1 MTYLR
6 PGDPKRRLRGLKIS
20 IVILA
25 LLFGGR
31 LVDLQILQA
40 EAINAKSYS
49 NRAVSRVLPSLRGD
63 ITDGTGAVLAH
74 TVFKYDINAAPDI
87 VAPFTRKVNGQEVLI
102 SVEQAATELAALVGK
117 TQPEVLAKLIGTGKY
132 SQVAKAV
139 EASVYRQI
147 RALDIP
153 WLFYDP
159 RPARIYPN
167 GAVAGGILGFLDPDG
182 KPLEGI
188 EVAQNACLAGKDGEE
203 TFEKGVDGIKI
214 PSSAITTKAAVPG
227 KKIQLTINAD
237 LQYYAQQI
245 LTANVAKL
253 RADWGTAV
261 VIEVKTG
268 KILVAADAPSYDPN
282 EPSKSS
288 VDNRGS
294 RVFRTSFEPGSTMK
308 MVTAATAID
317 DGKVTAVS
325 RFVAPFGMTIPHSNG
340 YRVTDSHVHGDDKL
354 TVAGVLRDSS
364 NTGAMQVGNTVPW
377 QDRYTYMQRF
387 GVGSKPGSGFPGES
401 AGLLNTKTTWSND
414 VVKRYVSTFG
424 QGVSVTPLQSAMMYQ
439 AVANKGV
446 RLQPQLIE
454 GCIDGSGNWTKVTKD
469 KAPVRV
475 VSEASASS
483 TLDILEK
490 VVEEGGIGKHAAVP
504 GYRVGGKTGTAQ
516 IIDPNTGRYGNL
528 HAISF
533 IGVAPIDD
541 PQFVVA
547 VTAYKSRTVSNSLGA
562 TPIFKAIMSQVLRT
576 YRVPPSTTKSANLPT
591 EWK

>member
-1 MTYLR
+1 MAYLR
-6 PGDPKRRLRGLKIS
+6 PGDPKRRLRAFMIF
-20 IVILA
+20 IVALA
-25 LLFGGR
+25 LVFGGR
-31 LVDLQILQA
+31 LVDLQIVQA

-87 VAPFTRKVNGQEVLI
+87 VAPFNREVNGQKVLI
-102 SVEQAATELAALVGK
+102 SVEQAATEIAALVGQ

-147 RALDIP
+147 KELDIP

-159 RPARIYPN
+159 RPARVYPN

-182 KPLEGI
+182 NPLEGI

-227 KKIQLTINAD
+227 KTIKLNINAD
-237 LQYYAQQI
+237 LQYFAQQI

-268 KILVAADAPSYDPN
+268 KVLVAADAPSYDPN
-282 EPSKSS
+282 EPGKSS
-288 VDNRGS
+288 VENRGS
-294 RVFRTSFEPGSTMK
+294 RVFRSAFEPGSTMK
-308 MVTAATAID
+308 MVTAAISMD
-317 DGKVTAVS
+317 QGKATPES
-325 RFVAPFGMTIPHSNG
+325 QFVAPYGMTIPGTG
-340 YRVTDSHVHGDDKL
+340 YRVTDSHMHPDEKL
-354 TVAGVLRDSS
+354 TTAGILRESS
-364 NTGAMQVGNTVPW
+364 NTGAMKVGNLVPW
-377 QDRYTYMQRF
+377 QTRYSYLKKF
-387 GVGSKPGSGFPGES
+387 GIGSMPGTGFPGES
-401 AGLLNTKTTWSND
+401 AGLLNSTTVWEND
-414 VVKRYVSTFG
+414 RIKRYVSNFG
-424 QGVSVTPLQSAMMYQ
+424 QGISVSPIQSAMMYQ
-439 AVANKGV
+439 AVANQGV

-454 GCIDGSGNWTKVTKD
+454 GCVDANGKVTKVTKD

-475 VSEASASS
+475 VSAETAKS

-490 VVEEGGIGKHAAVP
+490 VVEQGGIGKTAAVP

-516 IIDPNTGRYGNL
+516 IADPNTGRYGNL
-528 HAISF
+528 FAISF
-533 IGVAPIDD
+533 IGVAPIED

-576 YRVPPSTTKSANLPT
+576 YRVPPSTTKSANIAT

>member
-1 MTYLR
+1 
-6 PGDPKRRLRGLKIS
+6 
-20 IVILA
+20 
-25 LLFGGR
+25 
-31 LVDLQILQA
+31 
-40 EAINAKSYS
+40 
-49 NRAVSRVLPSLRGD
+49 
-63 ITDGTGAVLAH
+63 
-74 TVFKYDINAAPDI
+74 
-87 VAPFTRKVNGQEVLI
+87 
-102 SVEQAATELAALVGK
+102 
-117 TQPEVLAKLIGTGKY
+117 
-132 SQVAKAV
+132 
-139 EASVYRQI
+139 
-147 RALDIP
+147 
-153 WLFYDP
+153 
-159 RPARIYPN
+159 
-167 GAVAGGILGFLDPDG
+167 
-182 KPLEGI
+182 
-188 EVAQNACLAGKDGEE
+188 
-203 TFEKGVDGIKI
+203 
-214 PSSAITTKAAVPG
+214 
-227 KKIQLTINAD
+227 
-237 LQYYAQQI
+237 
-245 LTANVAKL
+245 
-253 RADWGTAV
+253 
-261 VIEVKTG
+261 
-268 KILVAADAPSYDPN
+268 
-282 EPSKSS
+282 
-288 VDNRGS
+288 
-294 RVFRTSFEPGSTMK
+294 MK

-439 AVANKGV
+439 SVANKGV

-454 GCIDGSGNWTKVTKD
+454 GCIDDSGNLTKVTKD

>member
-1 MTYLR
+1 MTYLT
-6 PGDPKRRLRGLKIS
+6 PGDPKRRVRKIQAFVV
-20 IVILA
+20 IVAII
-25 LLFGGR
+25 FGVR
-31 LVDLQILQA
+31 LVDLQIVEA
-40 EAINAKSYS
+40 DAINAKSYA
-49 NRAVSRVLPSLRGD
+49 NRAVSRVLPSLRGQIVD
-63 ITDGTGAVLAH
+63 DAGNVLAR
-74 TVFKYDINAAPDI
+74 TDFKYDINAAPDI
-87 VAPFTRKVNGQEVLI
+87 VASFNRKVNGQETLVTK
-102 SVEQAATELAALVGK
+102 EQAAAELAALTGQ
-117 TQPEVLAKLIGTGKY
+117 TQADVLLKISGTGKY

-139 EASVYRQI
+139 DASVYRQI
-147 RALDIP
+147 KKLDIP

-159 RPARIYPN
+159 RPARTYPS

-188 EVAQNACLAGKDGEE
+188 ELAQNACLAGKDGEE

-227 KKIQLTINAD
+227 KKIVLTINAD
-237 LQYYAQQI
+237 LQYFAQQV

-253 RADWGTAV
+253 QADWGTAV

-288 VDNRGS
+288 VENRGS

-308 MVTAATAID
+308 MVTAATSID
-317 DGKVTAVS
+317 QGKVTPES
-325 RFVAPFGMTIPHSNG
+325 HFIAPFALTIPHSNG
-340 YRVTDSHVHGDDKL
+340 YRVSDSHVHGNDKL

-364 NTGAMQVGNTVPW
+364 NTGAMQIGNLVPW
-377 QDRYTYMQRF
+377 AVRRSYMEKF
-387 GVGSKPGSGFPGES
+387 GVGSMPGSGFPGES
-401 AGLLNTKTTWSND
+401 AGLLNSKTTWAND
-414 VVKRYVSTFG
+414 VIKRYVSTFG

-439 AVANKGV
+439 AVANKGI
-446 RLQPQLIE
+446 RLQPKLIE
-454 GCIDGSGNWTKVTKD
+454 GCVDASGNMTKVTKD

-475 VSEASASS
+475 VTEATAKS

-516 IIDPNTGRYGNL
+516 ITDPATGRYGNL

-533 IGVAPIDD
+533 IGVAPIED
-541 PQFVVA
+541 PQYVVA

-576 YRVPPSTTKSANLPT
+576 YRVPPSTTKSANIKT
-591 EWK
+591 QW

>member
-1 MTYLR
+1 MAHLR
-6 PGDPKRRLRGLKIS
+6 PGDPKRRLRAFKIF
-20 IVILA
+20 IVALA
-25 LLFGGR
+25 LVFGGR
-31 LVDLQILQA
+31 LVDLQIVQA

-74 TVFKYDINAAPDI
+74 TVFKYDINAAPHI
-87 VAPFTRKVNGQEVLI
+87 VAPFNREVNGQKVLI
-102 SVEQAATELAALVGK
+102 SVEQAATELAALVGQ
-117 TQPEVLAKLIGTGKY
+117 TQPEVFAKLSGTAKY

-147 RALDIP
+147 KELDIP
-153 WLFYDP
+153 WIYYDP

-182 KPLEGI
+182 NPLEGI

-227 KKIQLTINAD
+227 KTIKLNINAD
-237 LQYYAQQI
+237 LQYFAQQI

-268 KILVAADAPSYDPN
+268 KVLVAADAPSYDPN
-282 EPSKSS
+282 EPGKSS
-288 VDNRGS
+288 VENRGS
-294 RVFRTSFEPGSTMK
+294 RVFRSAFEPGSTMK
-308 MVTAATAID
+308 MVTAAISID
-317 DGKVTAVS
+317 QGKATPES
-325 RFVAPFGMTIPHSNG
+325 QFVAPFGMTIPGTG
-340 YRVTDSHVHGDDKL
+340 YRVTDSHMHPDEKL
-354 TVAGVLRDSS
+354 TTAGILRESS
-364 NTGAMQVGNTVPW
+364 NTGAMKVGNLVPW
-377 QDRYTYMQRF
+377 QTRYSYLKKF
-387 GVGSKPGSGFPGES
+387 GIGSMPGTGFPGES
-401 AGLLNTKTTWSND
+401 AGLLNSTTVWEND
-414 VVKRYVSTFG
+414 RIKRYVSNFG
-424 QGVSVTPLQSAMMYQ
+424 QGISVSPIQSAMMYQ
-439 AVANKGV
+439 AVANQGV

-454 GCIDGSGNWTKVTKD
+454 GCVDANGKVTKVTKD

-475 VSEASASS
+475 VSAETAKS

-490 VVEEGGIGKHAAVP
+490 VVEQGGIGKTAAVP

-516 IIDPNTGRYGNL
+516 IADPNTGQYGNL
-528 HAISF
+528 FAISF
-533 IGVAPIDD
+533 IGVAPIED

-576 YRVPPSTTKSANLPT
+576 YRVPPSTTKSANIAT

>member
-1 MTYLR
+1 MTYLT
-6 PGDPKRRLRGLKIS
+6 PGDPKRRVRKIQAFVVLVA
-20 IVILA
+20 II
-25 LLFGGR
+25 FGVR
-31 LVDLQILQA
+31 LVDLQIVEA
-40 EAINAKSYS
+40 DAINAKSYA
-49 NRAVSRVLPSLRGD
+49 NRAVSRVLPSLRGQIVD
-63 ITDGTGAVLAH
+63 DAGNVLAR
-74 TVFKYDINAAPDI
+74 TDFKYDINAAPDI
-87 VAPFTRKVNGQEVLI
+87 VASFTRKVNGQETLVTK
-102 SVEQAATELAALVGK
+102 EQAAAELGALTGQ
-117 TQPEVLAKLIGTGKY
+117 TQADVLLKISGTGKY

-139 EASVYRQI
+139 DASVYRQI
-147 RALDIP
+147 KKLDIP
-153 WLFYDP
+153 WLFFDP
-159 RPARIYPN
+159 RPARTYPS

-188 EVAQNACLAGKDGEE
+188 ELAQNACLAGKDGEE

-227 KKIQLTINAD
+227 KKIVLTINAD
-237 LQYYAQQI
+237 LQYFAQQV

-253 RADWGTAV
+253 QADWGTAV

-288 VDNRGS
+288 VENRGS

-308 MVTAATAID
+308 MVTAATSID
-317 DGKVTAVS
+317 QGKVTPES
-325 RFVAPFGMTIPHSNG
+325 HFIAPFALTIPHSNG
-340 YRVTDSHVHGDDKL
+340 YRVSDSHVHGNDKL

-364 NTGAMQVGNTVPW
+364 NTGAMQIGNLVPW
-377 QDRYTYMQRF
+377 AVRRSYMEKF
-387 GVGSKPGSGFPGES
+387 GVGSMPGSGFPGES
-401 AGLLNTKTTWSND
+401 AGLLNSKTTWAND
-414 VVKRYVSTFG
+414 VIKRYVSTFG

-446 RLQPQLIE
+446 RLQPKLIE
-454 GCIDGSGNWTKVTKD
+454 GCVDSSGNLTKVTKD

-475 VSEASASS
+475 VTEATAKS

-516 IIDPNTGRYGNL
+516 ITDPATGRYGNL

-533 IGVAPIDD
+533 IGVAPIED
-541 PQFVVA
+541 PQYVVA

-576 YRVPPSTTKSANLPT
+576 YRVPPSTTKSANIKT
-591 EWK
+591 QW

>member
-1 MTYLR
+1 MTYLT
-6 PGDPKRRLRGLKIS
+6 PGDPKRRIRKIQAFVV
-20 IVILA
+20 IVAII
-25 LLFGGR
+25 FGIR
-31 LVDLQILQA
+31 LVDLQIVEA
-40 EAINAKSYS
+40 DAINAKSYA
-49 NRAVSRVLPSLRGD
+49 NRAVSRVLPSLRGQIVD
-63 ITDGTGAVLAH
+63 NEGKVLAR
-74 TVFKYDINAAPDI
+74 TDFKYDINAAPDI
-87 VAPFTRKVNGQEVLI
+87 VAPFSRKVNGQEILV
-102 SVEQAATELAALVGK
+102 SKEQAAGEIA
-117 TQPEVLAKLIGTGKY
+117 VLTGQTPADVLMKISGTGKY

-139 EASVYRQI
+139 DASIYRQI
-147 RALDIP
+147 KKLDIP

-159 RPARIYPN
+159 RPARTYPS

-182 KPLEGI
+182 LPLEGI
-188 EVAQNACLAGKDGEE
+188 ELAQNACLAGKDGEE

-227 KKIQLTINAD
+227 KKIVLTINAD
-237 LQYYAQQI
+237 LQYFAQQV

-253 RADWGTAV
+253 QADWGTAV

-268 KILVAADAPSYDPN
+268 KILAAADAPSYDPN
-282 EPSKSS
+282 EPGKSS
-288 VDNRGS
+288 VENRGS

-317 DGKVTAVS
+317 QGKVTPETH
-325 RFVAPFGMTIPHSNG
+325 FIAPFAMTIPHSNG
-340 YRVTDSHVHGDDKL
+340 YRVSDSHVHGNDKL

-364 NTGAMQVGNTVPW
+364 NTGAMQIGNLVPW
-377 QDRYTYMQRF
+377 QVRRSYMEKF
-387 GVGSKPGSGFPGES
+387 GVGSMPGSGFPGES
-401 AGLLNTKTTWSND
+401 AGLLNTKTTWAND
-414 VVKRYVSTFG
+414 VIKRYVSTFG

-439 AVANKGV
+439 AVANKGI
-446 RLQPQLIE
+446 RLQPKLIE
-454 GCIDGSGNWTKVTKD
+454 GCVDASGNMTKVTKD

-475 VSEASASS
+475 VTEATAKS

-516 IIDPNTGRYGNL
+516 ITDPNTGRYGNL

-533 IGVAPIDD
+533 IGVAPIED
-541 PQFVVA
+541 PQYVVA

-576 YRVPPSTTKSANLPT
+576 YRVAPSTTKSADIKT
-591 EWK
+591 QW

>member
-1 MTYLR
+1 MTYLT
-6 PGDPKRRLRGLKIS
+6 PGDPRRRIRKIQAFVV
-20 IVILA
+20 IVAII
-25 LLFGGR
+25 FGIR
-31 LVDLQILQA
+31 LVDLQIVEA
-40 EAINAKSYS
+40 DAINAKSYA
-49 NRAVSRVLPSLRGD
+49 NRAVSRVLPSLRGQIVD
-63 ITDGTGAVLAH
+63 DEGKVLAR
-74 TVFKYDINAAPDI
+74 TDFKYDINAAPDI
-87 VAPFTRKVNGQEVLI
+87 VAPFNRKVNGQEVLV
-102 SVEQAATELAALVGK
+102 SKEQAAGEIAALTGQ
-117 TQPEVLAKLIGTGKY
+117 TPADVLMKISGTGKY

-139 EASVYRQI
+139 DASIYRQI
-147 RALDIP
+147 KKLDIP

-159 RPARIYPN
+159 RPARTYPS

-182 KPLEGI
+182 LPLEGI
-188 EVAQNACLAGKDGEE
+188 ELAQNACLAGKDGEE

-227 KKIQLTINAD
+227 KKIVLTINAD
-237 LQYYAQQI
+237 LQYFAQQV

-253 RADWGTAV
+253 QADWGTAV

-268 KILVAADAPSYDPN
+268 KILAAADAPSYDPN
-282 EPSKSS
+282 EPGKSS
-288 VDNRGS
+288 VENRGS

-317 DGKVTAVS
+317 QGKVTPETH
-325 RFVAPFGMTIPHSNG
+325 FIAPFAMTIPHSNG
-340 YRVTDSHVHGDDKL
+340 YRVSDSHVHGNDKL

-364 NTGAMQVGNTVPW
+364 NTGAMQIGNLVPW
-377 QDRYTYMQRF
+377 QVRRSYMEKF
-387 GVGSKPGSGFPGES
+387 GVGSMPGSGFPGES
-401 AGLLNTKTTWSND
+401 AGLLNTKTTWAND
-414 VVKRYVSTFG
+414 VIKRYVSTFG

-439 AVANKGV
+439 AVANKGI
-446 RLQPQLIE
+446 RLQPKLIE
-454 GCIDGSGNWTKVTKD
+454 GCVDASGNMTKVTKD

-475 VSEASASS
+475 VTEATAKS

-516 IIDPNTGRYGNL
+516 ITDPNTGRYGNL

-533 IGVAPIDD
+533 IGVAPIED
-541 PQFVVA
+541 PQYVVA

-576 YRVPPSTTKSANLPT
+576 YRVAPSTTKSADIKT
-591 EWK
+591 QW

>member
-1 MTYLR
+1 MTYLT
-6 PGDPKRRLRGLKIS
+6 PGDPKRRVRKIQAF
-20 IVILA
+20 IVLVAII
-25 LLFGGR
+25 FGVR
-31 LVDLQILQA
+31 LVDLQIVEA
-40 EAINAKSYS
+40 DAINAKSYA
-49 NRAVSRVLPSLRGD
+49 NRAVSRVLPSLRGQIVD
-63 ITDGTGAVLAH
+63 DAGNVLAR
-74 TVFKYDINAAPDI
+74 TDFKYDINAAPDI
-87 VAPFTRKVNGQEVLI
+87 VASFTRKVNGQETLVTK
-102 SVEQAATELAALVGK
+102 EQAAAELGALTGQ
-117 TQPEVLAKLIGTGKY
+117 TQADVLLKISGTGKY

-139 EASVYRQI
+139 DASVYRQI
-147 RALDIP
+147 KKLDIP

-159 RPARIYPN
+159 RPARTYPS

-188 EVAQNACLAGKDGEE
+188 ELAQNGCLAGKDGEE

-227 KKIQLTINAD
+227 KKIVLTINAD
-237 LQYYAQQI
+237 LQYFAQQV

-253 RADWGTAV
+253 QADWGTAV

-288 VDNRGS
+288 VENRGS

-308 MVTAATAID
+308 MVTAATSID
-317 DGKVTAVS
+317 QGKVTPES
-325 RFVAPFGMTIPHSNG
+325 HFIAPFALTIPHSNG
-340 YRVTDSHVHGDDKL
+340 YRVSDSHVHGDDKL

-364 NTGAMQVGNTVPW
+364 NTGAMQIGNLVPW
-377 QDRYTYMQRF
+377 AVRRSYMEKF
-387 GVGSKPGSGFPGES
+387 GVGSMLGSGFPGES
-401 AGLLNTKTTWSND
+401 AGLLNSKTTWAND
-414 VVKRYVSTFG
+414 VIKRYVSTFG

-439 AVANKGV
+439 AVANKGI
-446 RLQPQLIE
+446 RLQPKLIE
-454 GCIDGSGNWTKVTKD
+454 GCVDSSGNLTKVTKD

-475 VSEASASS
+475 VTEATAKS

-516 IIDPNTGRYGNL
+516 ITDPATGRYGNL

-533 IGVAPIDD
+533 IGVAPIEN
-541 PQFVVA
+541 PQYVVA

-576 YRVPPSTTKSANLPT
+576 YRVPPSTTKSANIKT
-591 EWK
+591 EW

>member
-1 MTYLR
+1 MTYLT
-6 PGDPKRRLRGLKIS
+6 PGDPKRRVRKIQAFVV
-20 IVILA
+20 IVAII
-25 LLFGGR
+25 FGVR
-31 LVDLQILQA
+31 LVDLQIVEA
-40 EAINAKSYS
+40 DAINAKSYA
-49 NRAVSRVLPSLRGD
+49 NRAVSRVLPSLRGQIVD
-63 ITDGTGAVLAH
+63 DAGNVLAR
-74 TVFKYDINAAPDI
+74 TDFKYDINAAPDI
-87 VAPFTRKVNGQEVLI
+87 VASFNRMVNGQETLVTK
-102 SVEQAATELAALVGK
+102 EQAAAELAALTGQ
-117 TQPEVLAKLIGTGKY
+117 TQADVLLKISGTGKY

-139 EASVYRQI
+139 DASVYRQI
-147 RALDIP
+147 KKLDIP

-159 RPARIYPN
+159 RPARTYPS

-188 EVAQNACLAGKDGEE
+188 ELAQNACLAGKDGEE

-227 KKIQLTINAD
+227 KKIVLTINAD
-237 LQYYAQQI
+237 LQYFAQQV

-253 RADWGTAV
+253 QADWGTAV

-288 VDNRGS
+288 VENRGS

-308 MVTAATAID
+308 MVTAATSID
-317 DGKVTAVS
+317 QGKVTPES
-325 RFVAPFGMTIPHSNG
+325 HFIAPFALTIPHSNG
-340 YRVTDSHVHGDDKL
+340 YRVSDSHVHGNDKL

-364 NTGAMQVGNTVPW
+364 NTGAMQIGNLVPW
-377 QDRYTYMQRF
+377 AVRRSYMEKF
-387 GVGSKPGSGFPGES
+387 GVGSMPGSGFPGES
-401 AGLLNTKTTWSND
+401 AGLLNSKTTWAND
-414 VVKRYVSTFG
+414 VIKRYVSTFG

-439 AVANKGV
+439 AVANKGI
-446 RLQPQLIE
+446 RLQPKLIE
-454 GCIDGSGNWTKVTKD
+454 GCVDASGNMTKVTKD

-475 VSEASASS
+475 VTEATAKS

-516 IIDPNTGRYGNL
+516 ITDPATGRYGNL

-533 IGVAPIDD
+533 IGVAPIED
-541 PQFVVA
+541 PQYVVA

-576 YRVPPSTTKSANLPT
+576 YRVPPSTTKSANIKT
-591 EWK
+591 QW

>member
-6 PGDPKRRLRGLKIS
+6 PGDPKRRLRAFKIF
-20 IVILA
+20 IVALA
-25 LLFGGR
+25 LVFGGR
-31 LVDLQILQA
+31 LVDLQIVQA
-40 EAINAKSYS
+40 EAINAKSYA

-63 ITDGTGAVLAH
+63 ITDGTGAILAH
-74 TVFKYDINAAPDI
+74 TVFKYDINVAPDI
-87 VAPFTRKVNGQEVLI
+87 VAPFNREVNGQKVLI
-102 SVEQAATELAALVGK
+102 SVEQAATELAALVGQ
-117 TQPEVLAKLIGTGKY
+117 TQPEVLAKLIGTTKY

-147 RALDIP
+147 KELDIP
-153 WLFYDP
+153 WVYYDP
-159 RPARIYPN
+159 RPARVYPN

-182 KPLEGI
+182 NPLEGI

-227 KKIQLTINAD
+227 KTIKLNINAD
-237 LQYYAQQI
+237 LQYFAQQI

-268 KILVAADAPSYDPN
+268 KVLVAADAPSYDPN
-282 EPSKSS
+282 EPGKSS
-288 VDNRGS
+288 VENRGS
-294 RVFRTSFEPGSTMK
+294 RVFRSAFEPGSTMK
-308 MVTAATAID
+308 MVTAAISID
-317 DGKVTAVS
+317 QGKATPESQYVVKY
-325 RFVAPFGMTIPHSNG
+325 GMTIPGTG
-340 YRVTDSHVHGDDKL
+340 YRVTDSHMHPDEKL
-354 TVAGVLRDSS
+354 TTAGILRESS
-364 NTGAMQVGNTVPW
+364 NTGAMTVGNLVPW
-377 QDRYTYMQRF
+377 QTRYTYLKKF
-387 GVGSKPGSGFPGES
+387 GIGSMPGTGFPGES
-401 AGLLNTKTTWSND
+401 AGLLNSTTVWEND
-414 VVKRYVSTFG
+414 RIKRYVSNFG
-424 QGVSVTPLQSAMMYQ
+424 QGISVSPIQSAMMYQ
-439 AVANKGV
+439 AVANQGV
-446 RLQPQLIE
+446 RLQPQLID
-454 GCIDGSGNWTKVTKD
+454 GCVDANGKVTKVTKE

-475 VSEASASS
+475 VSAETAKS

-490 VVEEGGIGKHAAVP
+490 VVEQGGIGKTAAVP

-516 IIDPNTGRYGNL
+516 IADPNTGKYGNL
-528 HAISF
+528 FAISF
-533 IGVAPIDD
+533 IGVAPIED

-576 YRVPPSTTKSANLPT
+576 YRVPPSTTKSANIAT

>member
-1 MTYLR
+1 MTYLT
-6 PGDPKRRLRGLKIS
+6 PGDPKRRIRKIQAFVV
-20 IVILA
+20 IVAII
-25 LLFGGR
+25 FGIR
-31 LVDLQILQA
+31 LVDLQIIEA
-40 EAINAKSYS
+40 DAINAKSYA
-49 NRAVSRVLPSLRGD
+49 NRAVSRVLPSLRGQIVD
-63 ITDGTGAVLAH
+63 DEGKVLAR
-74 TVFKYDINAAPDI
+74 TDFKYDINAAPDI
-87 VAPFTRKVNGQEVLI
+87 VAPFNRKVNGQEVLV
-102 SVEQAATELAALVGK
+102 SKEQAAGEIAALTGQ
-117 TQPEVLAKLIGTGKY
+117 TPADVLMKISGTGKY

-139 EASVYRQI
+139 DASTYRQI
-147 RALDIP
+147 KKLDIP

-159 RPARIYPN
+159 RPARTYPS

-182 KPLEGI
+182 LPLEGI
-188 EVAQNACLAGKDGEE
+188 ELAQNACLAGKDGEE

-227 KKIQLTINAD
+227 KKIVLTINAD
-237 LQYYAQQI
+237 LQYFAQQV

-253 RADWGTAV
+253 QADWGTAV

-268 KILVAADAPSYDPN
+268 KILAAADAPSYDPN
-282 EPSKSS
+282 EPGKSS
-288 VDNRGS
+288 VENRGS

-317 DGKVTAVS
+317 QGKVTPETH
-325 RFVAPFGMTIPHSNG
+325 FIAPFAMTIPHSNG
-340 YRVTDSHVHGDDKL
+340 YRVSDSHVHGNDKL

-364 NTGAMQVGNTVPW
+364 NTGAMQIGNLVPW
-377 QDRYTYMQRF
+377 QVRRSYMEKF
-387 GVGSKPGSGFPGES
+387 GVGSMPGSGFPGES
-401 AGLLNTKTTWSND
+401 AGLLNTKNTWAND
-414 VVKRYVSTFG
+414 VIKRYVSTFG

-439 AVANKGV
+439 AVANKGI
-446 RLQPQLIE
+446 RLQPKLIE
-454 GCIDGSGNWTKVTKD
+454 GCVDASGNMTKVTKD

-475 VSEASASS
+475 VTEATAKS

-516 IIDPNTGRYGNL
+516 ITDPNTGRYGNL

-533 IGVAPIDD
+533 IGVAPIED
-541 PQFVVA
+541 PQYVVA

-576 YRVPPSTTKSANLPT
+576 YRVAPSTTKSANIKT
-591 EWK
+591 TW

>member
-1 MTYLR
+1 MAYLR
-6 PGDPKRRLRGLKIS
+6 PGDPKRRLRAFKIF
-20 IVILA
+20 IVALA
-25 LLFGGR
+25 LVFGGR
-31 LVDLQILQA
+31 LVDLQIVQA

-87 VAPFTRKVNGQEVLI
+87 VAPFNREVNGQKVLI
-102 SVEQAATELAALVGK
+102 SVEQAATEIAALVGQ

-147 RALDIP
+147 KELDIP

-159 RPARIYPN
+159 RPARFYPN

-182 KPLEGI
+182 NPLEGI

-227 KKIQLTINAD
+227 KTIKLNINAD
-237 LQYYAQQI
+237 LQYFAQQI

-268 KILVAADAPSYDPN
+268 KVLVAADAPSYDPN
-282 EPSKSS
+282 EPGKSS
-288 VDNRGS
+288 VENRGS
-294 RVFRTSFEPGSTMK
+294 RVFRSAFEPGSTMK
-308 MVTAATAID
+308 MVTAAISMD
-317 DGKVTAVS
+317 QGKATPES
-325 RFVAPFGMTIPHSNG
+325 QFVAPYGMTIPGTG
-340 YRVTDSHVHGDDKL
+340 YRVTDSHMHPDEKL
-354 TVAGVLRDSS
+354 TTAGILRESS
-364 NTGAMQVGNTVPW
+364 NTGAMKVGNLVPW
-377 QDRYTYMQRF
+377 QTRYSYLKKF
-387 GVGSKPGSGFPGES
+387 GIGSMPGTGFPGES
-401 AGLLNTKTTWSND
+401 AGLLNSTTVWQND
-414 VVKRYVSTFG
+414 RIKRYVSNFG
-424 QGVSVTPLQSAMMYQ
+424 QGISVSPIQSAMMYQ
-439 AVANKGV
+439 AVANQGV

-454 GCIDGSGNWTKVTKD
+454 GCVDANGKVTKVTKD

-475 VSEASASS
+475 VSAETAKS

-490 VVEEGGIGKHAAVP
+490 VVEQGGIGKTAAVP

-516 IIDPNTGRYGNL
+516 IADPNTGRYGNL
-528 HAISF
+528 FAISF
-533 IGVAPIDD
+533 IGVAPIED

-576 YRVPPSTTKSANLPT
+576 YRVPPSTTKSANIAT

>member
-1 MTYLR
+1 MTYLP
-6 PGDPKRRLRGLKIS
+6 PGDPKRRIRRIRAFVV
-20 IVILA
+20 IVA
-25 LLFGGR
+25 VLFGVR
-31 LVDLQILQA
+31 LVDLQIV
-40 EAINAKSYS
+40 ESDAINAKSYA
-49 NRAVSRVLPSLRGD
+49 NRAVSRVLPSLRGE
-63 ITDGTGAVLAH
+63 ITDNANNVLAY
-74 TVFKYDINAAPDI
+74 TVFKYDVNAAPDI
-87 VAPFTRKVNGQEVLI
+87 VAPFNRTVNGQKTTV
-102 SVEQAATELAALVGK
+102 SVEQAATEIAALVGQ

-139 EASVYRQI
+139 EATVYRQVKK
-147 RALDIP
+147 LDIP

-159 RPARIYPN
+159 RPARVYPN

-188 EVAQNACLAGKDGEE
+188 EIAQNSCLAGKDGEE
-203 TFEKGVDGIKI
+203 TYEKGVDGIKI

-227 KKIQLTINAD
+227 KKIVLTINSD
-237 LQYYAQQI
+237 LQYFAQQV

-282 EPSKSS
+282 EPGKSS

-317 DGKVTAVS
+317 QGKVTPETH
-325 RFVAPFGMTIPHSNG
+325 FVAPFAMTIPHSNG
-340 YRVTDSHVHGDDKL
+340 YRVTDSHQHGNDKL

-364 NTGAMQVGNTVPW
+364 NTGAMQIGNLVPW
-377 QDRYTYMQRF
+377 QTRRSYMERF
-387 GVGSKPGSGFPGES
+387 GVGSMAGSGFPGES
-401 AGLLNTKTTWSND
+401 AGLINTKTTWAND
-414 VVKRYVSTFG
+414 VIKRYVSTFG

-439 AVANKGV
+439 AVANKGI
-446 RLQPQLIE
+446 RLQPKLIE
-454 GCIDGSGNWTKVTKD
+454 GCVDASGNMTKVTKD

-475 VSEASASS
+475 VTEATAKS

-516 IIDPNTGRYGNL
+516 ITDPNTGRYGNL

-541 PQFVVA
+541 PQYVVA

-576 YRVPPSTTKSANLPT
+576 YRVPPSTTKSANIKT
-591 EWK
+591 TW

>member
-1 MTYLR
+1 MTYLT
-6 PGDPKRRLRGLKIS
+6 PGDPKRRVRKIQAFVVLVA
-20 IVILA
+20 II
-25 LLFGGR
+25 FGVR
-31 LVDLQILQA
+31 LVDLQIVEA
-40 EAINAKSYS
+40 DAINAKSYA
-49 NRAVSRVLPSLRGD
+49 NRAVSRVLPSLRGQIVD
-63 ITDGTGAVLAH
+63 DAGNVLAR
-74 TVFKYDINAAPDI
+74 TDFKYDINAAPDI
-87 VAPFTRKVNGQEVLI
+87 VASFTRKVNGQETLVTK
-102 SVEQAATELAALVGK
+102 EQAASELGALTGQ
-117 TQPEVLAKLIGTGKY
+117 TQADVLLKISGTGKY

-139 EASVYRQI
+139 DASVYRQI
-147 RALDIP
+147 KKLDIP
-153 WLFYDP
+153 WLFFDP
-159 RPARIYPN
+159 RPARTYPS

-188 EVAQNACLAGKDGEE
+188 ELAQNACLAGKDGEE

-227 KKIQLTINAD
+227 KKIVLTINAD
-237 LQYYAQQI
+237 LQYFAQQV

-253 RADWGTAV
+253 QADWGTAV

-288 VDNRGS
+288 VENRGS

-308 MVTAATAID
+308 MVTAATSID
-317 DGKVTAVS
+317 QGKVTPES
-325 RFVAPFGMTIPHSNG
+325 HFIAPFALTIPHSNG
-340 YRVTDSHVHGDDKL
+340 YRVSDSHVHGNDKL

-364 NTGAMQVGNTVPW
+364 NTGAMQIGNLVPW
-377 QDRYTYMQRF
+377 AVRRSYMEKF
-387 GVGSKPGSGFPGES
+387 GVGSMPGSGFPGES
-401 AGLLNTKTTWSND
+401 AGLLNSKTTWAND
-414 VVKRYVSTFG
+414 VIKRYVSTFG

-446 RLQPQLIE
+446 RLQPKLIE
-454 GCIDGSGNWTKVTKD
+454 GCVDSSGNLTKVTKD

-475 VSEASASS
+475 VTEATAKS

-516 IIDPNTGRYGNL
+516 ITDPATGRYGNL

-533 IGVAPIDD
+533 IGVAPIED
-541 PQFVVA
+541 PQYVVA

-576 YRVPPSTTKSANLPT
+576 YRVPPSTTKSANIKT
-591 EWK
+591 QW

>member
-1 MTYLR
+1 MTYLT
-6 PGDPKRRLRGLKIS
+6 PGDPKRRIRIIQAGVLIIAVG
-20 IVILA
+20 
-25 LLFGGR
+25 FGIR
-31 LVDLQILQA
+31 LVDLQVI
-40 EAINAKSYS
+40 EANSINAISYS
-49 NRAVSRVLPSLRGD
+49 NRAVTRVLPSIRGE
-63 ITDGTGAVLAH
+63 ITDGTGAILAQ
-74 TVFKYDINAAPDI
+74 TVFKYDVNAAPDI
-87 VAPFTRKVNGQEVLI
+87 VAPFSRTVNGQKVQI
-102 SVEQAATELAALVGK
+102 SVDQAATEIAALVGK
-117 TQPEVLAKLIGTGKY
+117 TQPEVMAKIIGTGKY

-139 EASVYRQI
+139 DATAFRGLQK
-147 RALDIP
+147 LDIP
-153 WLFYDP
+153 WLFFDP
-159 RPARIYPN
+159 RPSRVYPN
-167 GAVAGGILGFLDPDG
+167 GAVAGGIIGFLDPDG

-188 EVAQNACLAGKDGEE
+188 ELAQNACLAGKDGQE
-203 TFEKGVDGIKI
+203 TYEKGVDGIRI
-214 PSSAITTKAAVPG
+214 PSSAIKRNAAIPG
-227 KKIQLTINAD
+227 KAIKLTINAD

-253 RADWGTAV
+253 QADWGTAV

-282 EPSKSS
+282 QPSKSS

-317 DGKVTAVS
+317 VGKVTPETH
-325 RFVAPFGMTIPHSNG
+325 FIAPFSMLIPGSNG
-340 YRVTDSHVHGDDKL
+340 YRVSDSHVHGNDKL

-364 NTGAMQVGNTVPW
+364 NTGAMQIGNLVPW
-377 QDRYTYMQRF
+377 QTRYAYMQRF
-387 GVGSKPGSGFPGES
+387 GVGSMPGSGFPGES

-414 VVKRYVSTFG
+414 VIKRWVSTFG

-439 AVANKGV
+439 AIGNNGV
-446 RLQPQLIE
+446 RLQPKLIE
-454 GCIDGSGNWTKVTKD
+454 GCIDSSGNVAKVTKD

-475 VSEASASS
+475 VSEASAQS
-483 TLDILEK
+483 TRDILEK

-516 IIDPNTGRYGNL
+516 ITDPTTGRYGNL

-533 IGVAPIDD
+533 IGMAPMED

-576 YRVPPSTTKSANLPT
+576 YRVPPSTTKSANIKT
-591 EWK
+591 TW

>member
-1 MTYLR
+1 MTYLT
-6 PGDPKRRLRGLKIS
+6 PGDPKRRVRKIQAFVVLVA
-20 IVILA
+20 II
-25 LLFGGR
+25 FGVR
-31 LVDLQILQA
+31 LVDLQIIEA
-40 EAINAKSYS
+40 DAINAKSYA
-49 NRAVSRVLPSLRGD
+49 NRAVSRVLPSLRGQIVD
-63 ITDGTGAVLAH
+63 DAGNVLAR
-74 TVFKYDINAAPDI
+74 TDFKYDINAAPDI
-87 VAPFTRKVNGQEVLI
+87 VASFNRKVNGQETLVTK
-102 SVEQAATELAALVGK
+102 EQAAAELAALTGQ
-117 TQPEVLAKLIGTGKY
+117 TQADVLLKISGTGKY

-139 EASVYRQI
+139 DASVYRQI
-147 RALDIP
+147 KKLDIP

-159 RPARIYPN
+159 RPARTYPS

-188 EVAQNACLAGKDGEE
+188 ELAQNACLAGMDGEE

-214 PSSAITTKAAVPG
+214 PSSAITTRAAVPG
-227 KKIQLTINAD
+227 KKIVLTINAD
-237 LQYYAQQI
+237 LQYFAQQV

-253 RADWGTAV
+253 QADWGTAV

-288 VDNRGS
+288 VENRGS

-308 MVTAATAID
+308 MVTAATSID
-317 DGKVTAVS
+317 QGKVTPES
-325 RFVAPFGMTIPHSNG
+325 HFIAPYALTIPHSNG
-340 YRVTDSHVHGDDKL
+340 YRVSDSHTHGDDKL

-364 NTGAMQVGNTVPW
+364 NTGAMQIGNLVPW
-377 QDRYTYMQRF
+377 AVRRSYMEKF
-387 GVGSKPGSGFPGES
+387 GVGSMPGSGFPGES
-401 AGLLNTKTTWSND
+401 AGLLNSKTTWAND
-414 VVKRYVSTFG
+414 VIKRYVSTFG

-439 AVANKGV
+439 AVANKGI
-446 RLQPQLIE
+446 RLQPKLIE
-454 GCIDGSGNWTKVTKD
+454 GCVDASGNMTKVTKD
-469 KAPVRV
+469 KVPVRV
-475 VSEASASS
+475 VTEATAKS

-516 IIDPNTGRYGNL
+516 ITDPATGRYGNL

-533 IGVAPIDD
+533 IGVAPIEN
-541 PQFVVA
+541 PQYVVA

-576 YRVPPSTTKSANLPT
+576 YRVPPSTTKSANIKT
-591 EWK
+591 EW

>member
-1 MTYLR
+1 MTYLT
-6 PGDPKRRLRGLKIS
+6 PGDPKRRIRLIQAVV
-20 IVILA
+20 VIIA
-25 LLFGGR
+25 VIFGIR
-31 LVDLQILQA
+31 LVDLQVV
-40 EAINAKSYS
+40 EANSINAKSYA
-49 NRAVSRVLPSLRGD
+49 NRAVTRVLPALRGP
-63 ITDGTGAVLAH
+63 IVDGNNNVLAH
-74 TVFKYDINAAPDI
+74 TVFKYDVNAAPDI
-87 VAPFTRKVNGQEVLI
+87 VAPFNRKVNGQETTV
-102 SVEQAATELAALVGK
+102 SVEQAATEIAALVGQ
-117 TQPEVLAKLIGTGKY
+117 TQPEVLAKLIGKGKY

-139 EASVYRQI
+139 DADVYRQI
-147 RALDIP
+147 QNLDIP
-153 WLFYDP
+153 WLFFDP
-159 RPARIYPN
+159 RPSRKYPN

-188 EVAQNACLAGKDGEE
+188 ELAQNACLAGKDGQE
-203 TFEKGVDGIKI
+203 TYEKGVDGIRI
-214 PSSAITTKAAVPG
+214 PSSAVTSKAAVPG
-227 KKIQLTINAD
+227 KTIKLTINSD
-237 LQYYAQQI
+237 LQYFAQQV

-253 RADWGTAV
+253 QADWGTAV

-282 EPSKSS
+282 DPGKSS

-317 DGKVTAVS
+317 QGKVTPETH
-325 RFVAPFGMTIPHSNG
+325 FIAPFGLTIPNSNG
-340 YRVTDSHVHGDDKL
+340 YRVTDSHVHGNDRL
-354 TVAGVLRDSS
+354 TTAGVLRDSS
-364 NTGAMQVGNTVPW
+364 NTGAMQIGNRVPW
-377 QDRYTYMQRF
+377 ETRYTYMQRF
-387 GVGSKPGSGFPGES
+387 GVGSMPGSGFPGES
-401 AGLLNTKTTWSND
+401 AGLLNTKNTWAND

-439 AVANKGV
+439 AIANKGV
-446 RLQPQLIE
+446 RLQPQLID
-454 GCIDGSGNWTKVTKD
+454 GCIDSSGNLTKVTKD

-475 VSEASASS
+475 VSEATAQS

-490 VVEEGGIGKHAAVP
+490 VVEQGGIGKHAAIP

-533 IGVAPIDD
+533 IGVAPVED
-541 PQFVVA
+541 PQYVVA

-576 YRVPPSTTKSANLPT
+576 YRVPPSTTKSANIKT
-591 EWK
+591 QW

>member
-1 MTYLR
+1 MTYLT
-6 PGDPKRRLRGLKIS
+6 PGDPKRRVRKIQAFVVLVA
-20 IVILA
+20 II
-25 LLFGGR
+25 FGVR
-31 LVDLQILQA
+31 LVDLQIVEA
-40 EAINAKSYS
+40 DAINAKSYA
-49 NRAVSRVLPSLRGD
+49 NRAVSRVLPSLRGQIVD
-63 ITDGTGAVLAH
+63 DAGNVLAR
-74 TVFKYDINAAPDI
+74 TDFKYDINAAPDI
-87 VAPFTRKVNGQEVLI
+87 VASFTRKVNGQETLVTK
-102 SVEQAATELAALVGK
+102 EQAAAELGALTGQ
-117 TQPEVLAKLIGTGKY
+117 TQADVLLKISGTGKY

-139 EASVYRQI
+139 DASVYRQI
-147 RALDIP
+147 KKLDIP

-159 RPARIYPN
+159 RPARTYPS

-188 EVAQNACLAGKDGEE
+188 ELAQNACLAGKDGEE

-227 KKIQLTINAD
+227 KKIVLTINAD
-237 LQYYAQQI
+237 LQYFAQQV

-253 RADWGTAV
+253 QADWGTAV

-288 VDNRGS
+288 VENRGS

-308 MVTAATAID
+308 MVTAATSID
-317 DGKVTAVS
+317 QGKVTPES
-325 RFVAPFGMTIPHSNG
+325 HFIAPFALTIPHSNG
-340 YRVTDSHVHGDDKL
+340 YRVSDSHVHGNDKL

-364 NTGAMQVGNTVPW
+364 NTGAMQIGNLVPW
-377 QDRYTYMQRF
+377 AVRRSYMEKF
-387 GVGSKPGSGFPGES
+387 GVGSMPGSGFPGES
-401 AGLLNTKTTWSND
+401 AGLLNSKTTWAND
-414 VVKRYVSTFG
+414 VIKRYVSTFG

-446 RLQPQLIE
+446 RLQPKLIE
-454 GCIDGSGNWTKVTKD
+454 GCVDSSGNMTKVTKD

-475 VSEASASS
+475 VTEATAKS

-516 IIDPNTGRYGNL
+516 ITDPATGRYGNL

-533 IGVAPIDD
+533 IGVAPIEN
-541 PQFVVA
+541 PQYVVA

-576 YRVPPSTTKSANLPT
+576 YRVPPSTTKSANIKT
-591 EWK
+591 EW